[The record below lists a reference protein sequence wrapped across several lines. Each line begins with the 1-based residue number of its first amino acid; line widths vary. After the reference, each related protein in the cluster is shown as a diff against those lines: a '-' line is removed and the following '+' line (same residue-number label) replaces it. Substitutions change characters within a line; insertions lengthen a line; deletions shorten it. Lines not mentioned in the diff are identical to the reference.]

1 MGGPIDQRSTFL
13 GDGLNPPTPNGF
25 KAFPLAT
32 KKKIHNDCST
42 KWFSMVLLL
51 ISSTLNQPS
60 DTEAAGFSHDQGLEG
75 PDGKEL
81 TLNEKEH
88 RDSLC
93 AK

>member
-1 MGGPIDQRSTFL
+1 
-13 GDGLNPPTPNGF
+13 
-25 KAFPLAT
+25 
-32 KKKIHNDCST
+32 
-42 KWFSMVLLL
+42 MVLLL
-51 ISSTLNQPS
+51 ISSTLNKPS